1 MQTFM
6 FSLSTMSLFIPVI
19 TSMTG
24 ILLGWLIGRRKSKI
38 EVDLLEV
45 KRLESLIALWKD
57 IADNIKIEY
66 VTLRAENKEL
76 INKIND
82 LDIQLDA
89 VRKENEKLLK
99 VLRELKKQQNGTN
112 EK

>member
-1 MQTFM
+1 M
-6 FSLSTMSLFIPVI
+6 
-19 TSMTG
+19 
-24 ILLGWLIGRRKSKI
+24 
-38 EVDLLEV
+38 DLLEV